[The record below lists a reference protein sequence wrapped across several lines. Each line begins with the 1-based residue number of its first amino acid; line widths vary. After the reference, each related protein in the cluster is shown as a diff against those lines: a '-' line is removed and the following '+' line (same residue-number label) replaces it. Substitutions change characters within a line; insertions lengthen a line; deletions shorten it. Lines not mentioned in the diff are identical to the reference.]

1 MICYKMIIDDSYR
14 LDYFDSEEQDKLIS
28 EDLCEIYTVFK
39 YISTGLHYN
48 SNCLRGLKILDIG
61 CGSGENCSL
70 ALSHGAEFVAGI
82 DLSSSIIQEA
92 QNNFSKA
99 NIDNSRFLFAK
110 ANIFSMQSVEFN
122 LPLCTFEN
130 FFDRV
135 MSCWTISQ
143 AKSITDV
150 RELLFLSRR
159 YIKPGGDIVILIVNP
174 LIIANFPAVKE
185 LPRIQNLRLVDVI
198 EDKDH
203 FKLKSHILH
212 PFTEEVLMEVN
223 HNIYSIEQIK
233 NVIHELGLQ
242 FKHSGNLELTQRDE
256 LARYPFE
263 MISKE
268 LSKDVTLGY
277 FLHLKKPK

>member
-1 MICYKMIIDDSYR
+1 MLIDDSYR
-14 LDYFDSEEQDKLIS
+14 FDFFDSEEQDKLIS
-28 EDLCEIYTVFK
+28 EDFCEIYTVFK

-82 DLSSSIIQEA
+82 DLSASVIQAA

-99 NIDNSRFLFAK
+99 SIDQSRFYFAK

-122 LPLCTFEN
+122 LPVSTFEN

-143 AKSITDV
+143 AKSLNDV
-150 RELLFLSRR
+150 RELLYLSRR
-159 YIKPGGDIVILIVNP
+159 YIKPGGDILILIVNP

-185 LPRIQNLRLVDVI
+185 LPKIQNFRLVDVV
-198 EDKDH
+198 EDDDH
-203 FKLKSHILH
+203 SKLKSHILH

-223 HNIYSIEQIK
+223 HNIYTIEQIK
-233 NVIHELGLQ
+233 DIIHELGLQ
-242 FKHSGNLELTQRDE
+242 CKHSGNLELIQRDE

-268 LSKDVTLGY
+268 LSRDVTLGY

>member
-1 MICYKMIIDDSYR
+1 MIIDDSYR
-14 LDYFDSEEQDKLIS
+14 LDFFDSEEQDKLIS
-28 EDLCEIYTVFK
+28 EDVCEIYTVFK
-39 YISTGLHYN
+39 YISTGLHY
-48 SNCLRGLKILDIG
+48 STKCLRGLKILDIG

-82 DLSSSIIQEA
+82 DLSTSVVQAA
-92 QNNFSKA
+92 QNNFYKA
-99 NIDNSRFLFAK
+99 SIDQSRFFFAK
-110 ANIFSMQSVEFN
+110 ANIFSMQSVELN
-122 LPLCTFEN
+122 LPISTFEN

-135 MSCWTISQ
+135 MSSWTISQ
-143 AKSITDV
+143 AKSLNDV
-150 RELLFLSRR
+150 RELLYLSRR

-185 LPRIQNLRLVDVI
+185 LPRIQNFRLVDII
-198 EDKDH
+198 EDNDH

-233 NVIHELGLQ
+233 NIIHELGLQ
-242 FKHSGNLELTQRDE
+242 FKHSGNLELIQRDE